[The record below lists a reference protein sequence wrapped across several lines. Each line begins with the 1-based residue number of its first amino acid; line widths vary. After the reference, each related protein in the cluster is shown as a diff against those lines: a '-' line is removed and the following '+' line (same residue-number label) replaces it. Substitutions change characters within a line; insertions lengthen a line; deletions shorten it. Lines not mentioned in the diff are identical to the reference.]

1 MKDIQAIDKYL
12 QEAQD
17 WVVSFGG
24 KLLGA
29 IMILLIGFW
38 IVNRF
43 VKLLNRIMV
52 GRDVDE
58 SLRPFLCS
66 VVSIVLK
73 VVIFIPVIQLLG
85 IATTSF
91 LAILGSAGLAVGLA
105 LQGSLANFAGGVIL
119 LILRPFKKGHY
130 IKTVSEAG
138 TVRHIGIFNT
148 ILKTPDNQTVFI
160 PNGILAGGTIVN
172 YSDEPTRR
180 LVLDVSVGYDD
191 DIPKAREIIKASL
204 SDDHR
209 VLHDP
214 AWQIVVTQLADSA
227 VVISTRIWVKNED
240 YWDVNF
246 DLREKIKLAF
256 DTRGITFPF
265 PQATIHL
272 AEGSK
277 DLLLNKSR

>member
-1 MKDIQAIDKYL
+1 
-12 QEAQD
+12 
-17 WVVSFGG
+17 
-24 KLLGA
+24 
-29 IMILLIGFW
+29 MILLIGFW

-52 GRDVDE
+52 GRDVYE

-138 TVRHIGIFNT
+138 TVHHIGIFNT

-214 AWQIVVTQLADSA
+214 AWQIVVTQLADR
-227 VVISTRIWVKNED
+227 VVISTRNWVKNED

-256 DTRGITFPF
+256 DTQGITFPF

-272 AEGSK
+272 AEVSK